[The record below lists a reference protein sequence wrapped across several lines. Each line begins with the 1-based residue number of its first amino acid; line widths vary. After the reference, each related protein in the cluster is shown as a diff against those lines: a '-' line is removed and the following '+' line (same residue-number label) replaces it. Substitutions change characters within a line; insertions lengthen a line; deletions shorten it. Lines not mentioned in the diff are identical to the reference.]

1 MKNTFTTPTNFWHER
16 DFGAKISATF
26 EFISAHWRTLGK
38 CLMYFVLPFTL
49 LMGIGLGFFTNSMF
63 DQMSGAMAGKKS
75 GWHST
80 VGAHTSSSPFG
91 MFNFGGMALAF
102 IAGMLAFLLL
112 TGTVFGYLRARL
124 RLPANQP
131 VTPAEVWAEV
141 RARLGRMVLVI
152 MLLVGG
158 YVVVVLG
165 AVMLIGVLASTGG
178 GGSFASAVLGFPL
191 VGALVVYLAV
201 VLSLFFPVLWLEDNS
216 LMGTLLR
223 CFQLI
228 KGRWWATFG
237 LIAVVGIIQSSL
249 SIVFIIPQYAVM
261 FGKMLHVPGLDS
273 DLLGIL
279 AQCIYAAGIIFTYTI
294 PLLALSFQY
303 FNLAEQKEGVGLR
316 LLVNELGQ
324 AQTAPVAQSSHY
336 RPDDEGEY

>member
-1 MKNTFTTPTNFWHER
+1 MKNTFTTPANFWQER

-26 EFISAHWRTLGK
+26 EFIGAHWRTLGK
-38 CLMYFVLPFTL
+38 CLVYFVLPFTL

-63 DQMSGAMAGKKS
+63 DQMGGVLAPRQS

-80 VGAHTSSSPFG
+80 VGAPGSSPFG
-91 MFNFGGMALAF
+91 VYNFSGLALAF
-102 IAGMLAFLLL
+102 IGGLLAFLLL

-124 RLPANQP
+124 RLPADQP
-131 VTPAEVWAEV
+131 VTPAEVWAEL

-152 MLLVGG
+152 VFLMAIYL
-158 YVVVVLG
+158 VVVLG
-165 AVMLIGVLASTGG
+165 AVMLISVLASAGG

-216 LMGTLLR
+216 VVGTLGR

-237 LIAVVGIIQSSL
+237 LIVVVSIIQSTL
-249 SIVFIIPQYAVM
+249 SIVFVLPQYAVM
-261 FGKMLHVPGLDS
+261 FGKMMHVPGLDS
-273 DLLGIL
+273 DLLGVL
-279 AQCIYAAGIIFTYTI
+279 AQCIYAAGIIFTYAI

-324 AQTAPVAQSSHY
+324 AQAAPVAQSSHY